1 MSDKPPPL
9 PPLPATVRMEVD
21 IPQNQSAAFLRV
33 LNAFLCEQPGRQL
46 AQERAS
52 ENAID
57 ALRRL
62 YAIACRDSGQC
73 RDVAAFLAGLYN
85 GDAYPFSL
93 TALRSLDDAI
103 FEDCMT
109 VLRLDARQPVQEIH
123 LYLDNGGEKFKRM
136 ITDWGITPVER

>member
-1 MSDKPPPL
+1 
-9 PPLPATVRMEVD
+9 MEVD

-33 LNAFLCEQPGRQL
+33 LKAFLCEQPGRQL
-46 AQERAS
+46 AQERAV

-57 ALRRL
+57 ALHRL
-62 YAIACRDSGQC
+62 YAIAC

-93 TALRSLDDAI
+93 TALRGLDDAI

-136 ITDWGITPVER
+136 ITDWGIKPVER